1 MAKMSELDAL
11 LTGLSEHSRT
21 LSEAV
26 NAIRE
31 LLSGDEPEEKPASEE
46 KRFTIEEVRAL
57 LLEKRK
63 GGFRDEI
70 KALLLRHGAD
80 RLTDIDPTEYRTM
93 MAEAEEI
100 GK

>member
-1 MAKMSELDAL
+1 MAKMSKLDAL
-11 LTGLSEHSRT
+11 LTGLSEHSRGIT
-21 LSEAV
+21 EAV

-31 LLSGDEPEEKPASEE
+31 LLSGKKEEKADEPKPLS
-46 KRFTIEEVRAL
+46 IEEVRAV

-63 GGFRDEI
+63 AGFRDEI

>member
-1 MAKMSELDAL
+1 MAKMSELDTL
-11 LTGLSEHSRT
+11 LTELSEHSQR
-21 LSEAV
+21 LQESV

-31 LLSGDEPEEKPASEE
+31 LLSGKEEEKADEQKPLS
-46 KRFTIEEVRAL
+46 IEEVRAL

-63 GGFRDEI
+63 AGFRDEI